1 MTGKVR
7 DYRGKVTEMKKSVFT
22 VISALVMSGIFL
34 LSQKAAAEDLFQI
47 TLIDVGKGDCILIQT
62 GAEGDPVTV
71 MIDTGYKDTAN
82 DVLAYLKTHGVQK
95 LDALIISHFHK
106 DHVGGAAAILK
117 GIHVDRVYMP
127 DYEGTRKVYE
137 EMMAVLTAS
146 DNTIPYERLKENKS
160 FSLGG
165 AEYRLYPSKI
175 EFDGN
180 NDNDVSM
187 AATLTYN
194 GHTALFA
201 GDLEYD
207 GIKQLFENNQIPEEH
222 FDILKLPHHG
232 SQEGNT
238 NELLKRLKP
247 GGIAVIT
254 DGQIRRAHGT
264 LLDTLEDQ
272 GFRVYCS
279 ADAGT
284 IKITAE
290 DTGYTV
296 EKSKNPD
303 YKTSGD
309 WTYLLADDGSAVLA
323 GYTGTGTEIT
333 LPSEIDWKPVK
344 SIADSAFYNH
354 KNLQSV
360 TIPEGIES
368 IGNSAFSWCT
378 ALRNIAIP
386 GSVATIG
393 DAAFF
398 WCTSLNDVTLPDS
411 VKSIGESGF
420 ERCTALN
427 NITLSKG
434 LTAIAPSLFE
444 RCGIESVVVPAGVK
458 TIGEDAFKRC
468 AKLTDVSLPESVT
481 LIDEGAFKSCES
493 LESIDIPAGVK
504 TIEESAFEWCT
515 ALKSIQIPDSVTSL
529 GKSAFLNCVSLESA
543 EIGKGVKTIKK
554 LTFSGGTALKIV
566 TITDSVESIKADA
579 FRNCTNLKEIRYGG
593 TTAQWEALKRDKEWN
608 TGTPD
613 DLIIHCSD
621 SEPDPEPEPE
631 PDPAP
636 VPDHHPGIRFFSMPE
651 LPGTGFS
658 ANHPE
663 FLRDLPE
670 DLRYDPSGLTL
681 QIPMLDVSETIVT
694 VPFRNGEYPVDWL
707 GSNIGL
713 PEEFTAPG
721 SGASV
726 LVAHNHLNT
735 TEAGPF
741 AMLRMLTENTRVFIT
756 DSDNNLMN
764 FSVFANIKI
773 AADDMAAVKNLSVA
787 CENSLILITCED
799 EKAEGGYASRR
810 VIATKPV
817 FLQIEN

>member
-1 MTGKVR
+1 MTGKIR
-7 DYRGKVTEMKKSVFT
+7 YYRGKVIEMKRFSFT
-22 VISALVMSGIFL
+22 VFSALIMSGIL
-34 LSQKAAAEDLFQI
+34 LFTQKLAAADDLFQI
-47 TLIDVGKGDCILIQT
+47 TLINVGKGDCILIQT
-62 GAEGDPVTV
+62 GTKDDPMTV
-71 MIDTGYKDTAN
+71 MIDTGYKETAK
-82 DVLAYLKTHGVQK
+82 DVLAYLKAHNVQK
-95 LDALIISHFHK
+95 LDALVISHFHK
-106 DHVGGAAAILK
+106 DHVGGGAAILK
-117 GIHVDRVYMP
+117 GIPVGRVYMP

-146 DNTIPYERLKENKS
+146 DSTIPYERLKENKS

-187 AATLTYN
+187 AACLEYN

-201 GDLEYD
+201 GDLEND
-207 GIKQLFENNQIPEEH
+207 GIKQLFENNQIPENH

-232 SQEGNT
+232 AQEENT
-238 NELLKRLKP
+238 DQLLKRLKP
-247 GGIAVIT
+247 GGITVIT
-254 DGQIRRAHGT
+254 DGQNRRAHGV
-264 LLDTLEDQ
+264 LFDELQND
-272 GFRVYCS
+272 GFEVYCS

-290 DTGYTV
+290 DAGYTV

-309 WTYLLADDGSAVLA
+309 WKYLLADDGSAVLA

-333 LPSEIDWKPVK
+333 LPSEIDGKPVK

-354 KNLQSV
+354 KELKSV

-378 ALRNIAIP
+378 SLRNITIP
-386 GSVATIG
+386 GSVTAIG
-393 DAAFF
+393 NAAFS

-444 RCGIESVVVPAGVK
+444 RCGNLESIAVPAGVK
-458 TIGEDAFKRC
+458 TIGKDAFKRC

-529 GKSAFLNCVSLESA
+529 GKSAFFNCTGLESA

-554 LTFSGGTALKIV
+554 STFSGCTALKIV
-566 TITDSVESIKADA
+566 TIPDSVESIKADA

-593 TTAQWEALKRDKEWN
+593 TTAQWEALKKDKDWN
-608 TGTPD
+608 AGTPD

-621 SEPDPEPEPE
+621 SDPDPEPD

-636 VPDHHPGIRFFSMPE
+636 VPNHHPGISFFSMPE

-658 ANHPE
+658 TNHPE
-663 FLRDLPE
+663 PLRDLPE
-670 DLRYDPSGLTL
+670 DLHYDPSGLTL

-694 VPFRNGEYPVDWL
+694 VPFRNGEYPVEWL

-713 PEEFTAPG
+713 PEEFTLPG

-735 TEAGPF
+735 AEAGPF
-741 AMLRMLTENTRVFIT
+741 ALLATLPEDAKLFIT
-756 DSDNNLMN
+756 DGRGNLIS
-764 FSVFANIKI
+764 FSVFANVKI
-773 AADDMAAVKNLSVA
+773 AADDMTAAESLSSA
-787 CENSLILITCED
+787 CENSLLLITCED
-799 EKAEGGYASRR
+799 EKPEGGYASRR
-810 VIATKPV
+810 IIAAKPV
-817 FLQIEN
+817 FSVGG